1 MRNLIYFQRFQSSF
15 SPCEFISDNLHLL
28 PVGLVLLT
36 SLIHAN
42 LPFQQREQAS
52 GSEPYRQCYLS
63 GFNIIV
69 FSVFIFT
76 LSLFMTSLFYLSNL
90 HSALDSN
97 AKFLL
102 KIDLRNVTECGPLE
116 KGMANHFST
125 LALRTP

>member
-1 MRNLIYFQRFQSSF
+1 MRNLIYFQRFQSPL

-52 GSEPYRQCYLS
+52 GSEPSRQCYLS

-76 LSLFMTSLFYLSNL
+76 LSSVYVTSLFYFSNL
-90 HSALDSN
+90 HSTLDSD

-102 KIDLRNVTECGPLE
+102 
-116 KGMANHFST
+116 
-125 LALRTP
+125 